1 MYFGCHGDVVAKWV
15 NFFSIF
21 RKITVAVLGLD
32 NAGKTSL
39 LKCLSRESNGISMPT
54 IGFSKCVIQMRNYTV
69 TFYDLGGSSGIR
81 DIWKNYYAEIHGL
94 IFVIDGSDWTR
105 TEENR
110 FVLGEVLNHEWIH
123 GKPLLVIINKHDLN
137 PDVNELI
144 LAEQLQLRRF
154 AYNAQCPYTSAS
166 DRLLNRNMRKINT
179 MCSAVKNCRRYS
191 RKLKKSIAW
200 LLKQVE
206 MNHDWIS
213 EKIQADCSNQRR
225 KFDDDNEKRMER
237 IRKFHQQLADIF
249 FVYFF
254 IQISFLEETEKQRT
268 VTTTTTTVKTVR
280 FTLSVEEENSENQ
293 SNTEESL
300 ELEEYGDVDQQ
311 QVSEIVENNGDK
323 TGDDNDT
330 DNNKCCVEN
339 VCSEEQW
346 KQSINNST
354 EINVRKRKRKRLARF
369 HRVQPMDNE

>member
-1 MYFGCHGDVVAKWV
+1 MGNCSTNRGPK
-15 NFFSIF
+15 

-154 AYNAQCPYTSAS
+154 AYNAQCPYTS
-166 DRLLNRNMRKINT
+166 T

-225 KFDDDNEKRMER
+225 KLDDDNEKRMER
-237 IRKFHQQLADIF
+237 IRKFHQQ
-249 FVYFF
+249 
-254 IQISFLEETEKQRT
+254 EETEKQRT
-268 VTTTTTTVKTVR
+268 VTTTTTTTVKTVR
-280 FTLSVEEENSENQ
+280 FTLSVEEDNSENQ

-311 QVSEIVENNGDK
+311 QVSEIVENNQDK

-339 VCSEEQW
+339 VSSEEQL
-346 KQSINNST
+346 NNST
-354 EINVRKRKRKRLARF
+354 GLNVRKRKRKRLARF

>member
-1 MYFGCHGDVVAKWV
+1 MGNCSTNRGPK
-15 NFFSIF
+15 

-166 DRLLNRNMRKINT
+166 DRLLNPGGDEPRLDQRENPSRLFEPASQIRRRQRKTNGKNT
-179 MCSAVKNCRRYS
+179 
-191 RKLKKSIAW
+191 
-200 LLKQVE
+200 
-206 MNHDWIS
+206 
-213 EKIQADCSNQRR
+213 KIPPTVSGY
-225 KFDDDNEKRMER
+225 
-237 IRKFHQQLADIF
+237 F

-311 QVSEIVENNGDK
+311 QVSEIVENNRDK

>member
-1 MYFGCHGDVVAKWV
+1 MGNCSTNRGPK
-15 NFFSIF
+15 

-39 LKCLSRESNGISMPT
+39 LKCLSRESSGVSMPT
-54 IGFSKCVIQMRNYTV
+54 IGFSKCVIQMRNYMV

-110 FVLGEVLNHEWIH
+110 IVLGEVLNHEWIH

-154 AYNAQCPYTSAS
+154 AYNAQCPYTS
-166 DRLLNRNMRKINT
+166 T
-179 MCSAVKNCRRYS
+179 MCSAVKKCRRYS

-225 KFDDDNEKRMER
+225 KLDDDNEKRMER
-237 IRKFHQQLADIF
+237 IRKLHQQ
-249 FVYFF
+249 
-254 IQISFLEETEKQRT
+254 EETEKHRS
-268 VTTTTTTVKTVR
+268 VAITTVKTVR
-280 FTLSVEEENSENQ
+280 FTLSVEDNSENQ

-300 ELEEYGDVDQQ
+300 ELEKYADVSKFDQQ
-311 QVSEIVENNGDK
+311 QVAETAENINDK
-323 TGDDNDT
+323 TVKNTGSD
-330 DNNKCCVEN
+330 
-339 VCSEEQW
+339 Q
-346 KQSINNST
+346 
-354 EINVRKRKRKRLARF
+354 
-369 HRVQPMDNE
+369 

>member
-1 MYFGCHGDVVAKWV
+1 MGNCSTNRGPK
-15 NFFSIF
+15 

-39 LKCLSRESNGISMPT
+39 LKCLSRESSGVSMPT
-54 IGFSKCVIQMRNYTV
+54 IGFSKCVIQMRNYMV

-110 FVLGEVLNHEWIH
+110 IVLGEVLNHEWIH
-123 GKPLLVIINKHDLN
+123 GKPLLHYQQARLESGRERAH
-137 PDVNELI
+137 PCRT
-144 LAEQLQLRRF
+144 AAAQAFRLQR
-154 AYNAQCPYTSAS
+154 P
-166 DRLLNRNMRKINT
+166 T
-179 MCSAVKNCRRYS
+179 MCSAVKKCRRYS

-225 KFDDDNEKRMER
+225 KLDDDNEKRMER
-237 IRKFHQQLADIF
+237 IRKLHQQ
-249 FVYFF
+249 
-254 IQISFLEETEKQRT
+254 EETEKHRS
-268 VTTTTTTVKTVR
+268 VAITTVKTVR
-280 FTLSVEEENSENQ
+280 FTLSVEQDNSENQ

-300 ELEEYGDVDQQ
+300 ELEKYADVSKFDQQ
-311 QVSEIVENNGDK
+311 QVAETAENINDK
-323 TGDDNDT
+323 TGNDDDIAND
-330 DNNKCCVEN
+330 DSKRCVQN
-339 VCSEEQW
+339 VNSEEHW
-346 KQSINNST
+346 KRSINNST
-354 EINVRKRKRKRLARF
+354 ETNVRKRKRKRLARF
-369 HRVQPMDNE
+369 HRVQPMDNK

>member
-1 MYFGCHGDVVAKWV
+1 MALTITLQSLTALESLGGKSINAVQLFSTLYNSNLHSTVTEVVRCILVVMETWLQ
-15 NFFSIF
+15 N
-21 RKITVAVLGLD
+21 GLCCV
-32 NAGKTSL
+32 G
-39 LKCLSRESNGISMPT
+39 ESNGISMPT

-166 DRLLNRNMRKINT
+166 DRLLNRNMRKINVT
-179 MCSAVKNCRRYS
+179 FLFSSAPFPHPCRRCAA
-191 RKLKKSIAW
+191 R
-200 LLKQVE
+200 
-206 MNHDWIS
+206 
-213 EKIQADCSNQRR
+213 
-225 KFDDDNEKRMER
+225 
-237 IRKFHQQLADIF
+237 
-249 FVYFF
+249 
-254 IQISFLEETEKQRT
+254 EETEKQRT
-268 VTTTTTTVKTVR
+268 VTTTTVKTVR

>member
-1 MYFGCHGDVVAKWV
+1 LLNDNLQSNTYDSECNMLISSSSFIQSTLYNSNLHSTVTEVVRCILVVMETWLQ
-15 NFFSIF
+15 N
-21 RKITVAVLGLD
+21 GLCCV
-32 NAGKTSL
+32 G
-39 LKCLSRESNGISMPT
+39 ESNGISMPT

-123 GKPLLVIINKHDLN
+123 GKPLLV
-137 PDVNELI
+137 
-144 LAEQLQLRRF
+144 
-154 AYNAQCPYTSAS
+154 
-166 DRLLNRNMRKINT
+166 
-179 MCSAVKNCRRYS
+179 
-191 RKLKKSIAW
+191 
-200 LLKQVE
+200 
-206 MNHDWIS
+206 
-213 EKIQADCSNQRR
+213 
-225 KFDDDNEKRMER
+225 
-237 IRKFHQQLADIF
+237 
-249 FVYFF
+249 
-254 IQISFLEETEKQRT
+254 EETEKQRT
-268 VTTTTTTVKTVR
+268 VTTTTVKTVR

-311 QVSEIVENNGDK
+311 QVSEIVENNRDK

>member
-1 MYFGCHGDVVAKWV
+1 MGNCSTNRGPK
-15 NFFSIF
+15 

-154 AYNAQCPYTSAS
+154 AYNAQCPYTSAN
-166 DRLLNRNMRKINT
+166 DVQRGEKL
-179 MCSAVKNCRRYS
+179 SA
-191 RKLKKSIAW
+191 
-200 LLKQVE
+200 QVE

-225 KFDDDNEKRMER
+225 KLDDDNEKRMER
-237 IRKFHQQLADIF
+237 IRKFHQQ
-249 FVYFF
+249 
-254 IQISFLEETEKQRT
+254 EETEKQRT
-268 VTTTTTTVKTVR
+268 VTTTTTTTVKTVR
-280 FTLSVEEENSENQ
+280 FTLSVEEDNSENQ

-311 QVSEIVENNGDK
+311 QVSEIVENNQDK

-339 VCSEEQW
+339 VSSEEQL
-346 KQSINNST
+346 NNST
-354 EINVRKRKRKRLARF
+354 GLNVRKRKRKRLARF

>member
-1 MYFGCHGDVVAKWV
+1 
-15 NFFSIF
+15 
-21 RKITVAVLGLD
+21 
-32 NAGKTSL
+32 
-39 LKCLSRESNGISMPT
+39 
-54 IGFSKCVIQMRNYTV
+54 MRNYTV

-110 FVLGEVLNHEWIH
+110 IVLGEVLNHEWIH

-166 DRLLNRNMRKINT
+166 DPFLDRNT
-179 MCSAVKNCRRYS
+179 MCSAVKKCRRYS

-225 KFDDDNEKRMER
+225 KLDDDNEKRMER
-237 IRKFHQQLADIF
+237 IRKLHQQ
-249 FVYFF
+249 
-254 IQISFLEETEKQRT
+254 EETEKQRS
-268 VTTTTTTVKTVR
+268 VTTTTVKTVR
-280 FTLSVEEENSENQ
+280 FTLSVEQDNSENQ

-311 QVSEIVENNGDK
+311 QVSEIVDNINDK
-323 TGDDNDT
+323 TGNDDNAND
-330 DNNKCCVEN
+330 DSKCCVQN
-339 VCSEEQW
+339 VRNEEHW
-346 KQSINNST
+346 KRSISNST
-354 EINVRKRKRKRLARF
+354 ETNVRKRKRKRLARF
-369 HRVQPMDNE
+369 HRVQPMDNK

>member
-1 MYFGCHGDVVAKWV
+1 MGNCSTNRGPK
-15 NFFSIF
+15 

-39 LKCLSRESNGISMPT
+39 LKCLSRESSGVSMPT
-54 IGFSKCVIQMRNYTV
+54 IGFSKCVIQMRNYMV

-110 FVLGEVLNHEWIH
+110 IVLGEVLNHEWIH

-166 DRLLNRNMRKINT
+166 DPFWTT
-179 MCSAVKNCRRYS
+179 MCSAVKKCRRYS

-225 KFDDDNEKRMER
+225 KLDDDNEKRMER
-237 IRKFHQQLADIF
+237 IRKLHQQ
-249 FVYFF
+249 
-254 IQISFLEETEKQRT
+254 EETEKHRS
-268 VTTTTTTVKTVR
+268 VAITTVKTVR
-280 FTLSVEEENSENQ
+280 FTLSVEQDNSENQ

-300 ELEEYGDVDQQ
+300 ELEKYADVSKFDQQ
-311 QVSEIVENNGDK
+311 QVAETAENINDK
-323 TGDDNDT
+323 TGNDDDIAND
-330 DNNKCCVEN
+330 DSKRCVQN
-339 VCSEEQW
+339 VNSEEHW
-346 KQSINNST
+346 KRSINNST
-354 EINVRKRKRKRLARF
+354 ETNVRKRKRKRLARF
-369 HRVQPMDNE
+369 HRVQPMDNK

>member
-1 MYFGCHGDVVAKWV
+1 MGNCSTNRGPK
-15 NFFSIF
+15 

-166 DRLLNRNMRKINT
+166 DRLLNRNMRKINVT
-179 MCSAVKNCRRYS
+179 FLFSSAPFPHPCRRCAA
-191 RKLKKSIAW
+191 RIAW

-237 IRKFHQQLADIF
+237 IRKFHQQ
-249 FVYFF
+249 
-254 IQISFLEETEKQRT
+254 EETEKQRT
-268 VTTTTTTVKTVR
+268 VTTTTTTTVKTVR
-280 FTLSVEEENSENQ
+280 FTLSVEEDNSENQ

-311 QVSEIVENNGDK
+311 QVSEIVENNRDK

-339 VCSEEQW
+339 VSSEEQW

-354 EINVRKRKRKRLARF
+354 ELNVRKRKRKRLARF

>member
-1 MYFGCHGDVVAKWV
+1 MEK
-15 NFFSIF
+15 

-69 TFYDLGGSSGIR
+69 TFYDIGGSSGIR

-166 DRLLNRNMRKINT
+166 DRLLNRNMRKINVT
-179 MCSAVKNCRRYS
+179 FLFSSAPFPHPCRRCAA
-191 RKLKKSIAW
+191 R
-200 LLKQVE
+200 
-206 MNHDWIS
+206 
-213 EKIQADCSNQRR
+213 
-225 KFDDDNEKRMER
+225 
-237 IRKFHQQLADIF
+237 
-249 FVYFF
+249 
-254 IQISFLEETEKQRT
+254 EETEKQRT
-268 VTTTTTTVKTVR
+268 VTTTTTTTTVKTVR

-311 QVSEIVENNGDK
+311 QVSEIVENNRDK

-339 VCSEEQW
+339 VSSEEQW

>member
-1 MYFGCHGDVVAKWV
+1 MGNCSTNRGPK
-15 NFFSIF
+15 

-39 LKCLSRESNGISMPT
+39 LKCLSRESSGVSMPT

-110 FVLGEVLNHEWIH
+110 IVLGEVLNHEWIH

-166 DRLLNRNMRKINT
+166 DPFLDRNT
-179 MCSAVKNCRRYS
+179 MCSAVKKCRRYS

-225 KFDDDNEKRMER
+225 KLDDDNEKRMER
-237 IRKFHQQLADIF
+237 IRKLHQQ
-249 FVYFF
+249 
-254 IQISFLEETEKQRT
+254 EETEKQRSG
-268 VTTTTTTVKTVR
+268 VTTTTVKTVR
-280 FTLSVEEENSENQ
+280 FTLSVEQENSENQ

-311 QVSEIVENNGDK
+311 QVSEIVDNINDK
-323 TGDDNDT
+323 TGNDDNAND
-330 DNNKCCVEN
+330 DSKCCVQN
-339 VCSEEQW
+339 VRNEEHWKRSISNSSE
-346 KQSINNST
+346 T
-354 EINVRKRKRKRLARF
+354 NVRKRKRKRLARF
-369 HRVQPMDNE
+369 HRVQPMDNK

>member
-1 MYFGCHGDVVAKWV
+1 MALTITLQSLTALGSLGGQIDQCRTISTLYNSNLRSTVTEVVRCILVVMETWLE
-15 NFFSIF
+15 N
-21 RKITVAVLGLD
+21 GLCCV
-32 NAGKTSL
+32 G
-39 LKCLSRESNGISMPT
+39 ESNGISMPT
-54 IGFSKCVIQMRNYTV
+54 IGFSKCVIQMKNYTV

-123 GKPLLVIINKHDLN
+123 GKPLLVIVNKHDLN

-154 AYNAQCPYTSAS
+154 AYNAH
-166 DRLLNRNMRKINT
+166 
-179 MCSAVKNCRRYS
+179 AVKNCRRYS

-225 KFDDDNEKRMER
+225 KLDDDNEKRMER
-237 IRKFHQQLADIF
+237 IRKFHQQ
-249 FVYFF
+249 
-254 IQISFLEETEKQRT
+254 EETEKQRT
-268 VTTTTTTVKTVR
+268 VTTTTTTTTTVKTVR

-300 ELEEYGDVDQQ
+300 ELDEYGDVDQH
-311 QVSEIVENNGDK
+311 QVSEIVEKNRDK

-339 VCSEEQW
+339 VSSEEQW
-346 KQSINNST
+346 KQSMNNST
-354 EINVRKRKRKRLARF
+354 ELIINVRKRKRKRLARF
-369 HRVQPMDNE
+369 HRVQPVDNE